1 MWELPVG
8 AGPARP
14 GQPPRTQADNSDQN
28 DGVELLYGGDVKTPE
43 ELEACLSACM
53 AREFWTGCEA
63 IWDQSNR
70 GCWVHT
76 MEVDHGNLYPYNH
89 ACWINGK
96 DDPAPPSSTE
106 LRDSSGNYLFTLDPA
121 AEPPCCEQYGLGSS
135 YAQQYGTAWP
145 LVFDGSCSGGS
156 IKTVQEWLDF
166 ATLGWSTS
174 PDGLCL
180 ADGFYTMSYDPA
192 P

>member
-1 MWELPVG
+1 MFEYVESAWVQVG
-8 AGPARP
+8 AAITDEGGWALKLTVDGSRIAAGAFRSDGSGGFMLSGVGTTRVFDLAACGPTREPTTAESYSYVY
-14 GQPPRTQADNSDQN
+14 T
-28 DGVELLYGGDVKTPE
+28 
-43 ELEACLSACM
+43 EAPTA
-53 AREFWTGCEA
+53 APTTET
-63 IWDQSNR
+63 
-70 GCWVHT
+70 
-76 MEVDHGNLYPYNH
+76 
-89 ACWINGK
+89 
-96 DDPAPPSSTE
+96 APPSSTE
-106 LRDSSGNYLFTLDPA
+106 LRDSSGNYLFTKDPT
-121 AEPPCCEQYGLGSS
+121 AEPPCCQQWGLASS